1 MNFIRREEEKEED
14 NDLDVDPLV
23 TVREAQKY
31 VETLRRFFMQKRNKN
46 SLYDKLILCILCQPG
61 LH

>member
-1 MNFIRREEEKEED
+1 MNFIRREEEKED

-31 VETLRRFFMQKRNKN
+31 VETLRKFFMQKRNKN